1 MTRLAEEEP
10 LKVCLL
16 QLLQQGNVLIVNTS
30 KGTDQKKEDEKYSKF
45 HNLEI
50 TTVNILMYNLLYM
63 CVYILYL
70 CLHIL
75 TNIFFFKNEII
86 HSVTYAYNEILLS
99 LTKKR
104 TF

>member
-30 KGTDQKKEDEKYSKF
+30 KGTDQKKDEKYSKF

-50 TTVNILMYNLLYM
+50 TTVNILMYSLLYM

-86 HSVTYAYNEILLS
+86 HNVTYAYNEILLS
-99 LTKKR
+99 LTKER